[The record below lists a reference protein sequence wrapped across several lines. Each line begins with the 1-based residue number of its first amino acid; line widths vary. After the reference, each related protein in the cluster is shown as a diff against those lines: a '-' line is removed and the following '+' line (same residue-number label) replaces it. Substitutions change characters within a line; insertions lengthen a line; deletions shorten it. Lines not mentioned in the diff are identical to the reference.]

1 MLASLVLH
9 MAQLPDSVAP
19 WVFCLELSVLPC
31 NNNASRYK
39 VMYVLNVHSC
49 CHLVIDL
56 HILVSPNDGCPCM
69 WSGVVC
75 QGNLDSALR
84 EVPYTPLRR
93 TAGRQGLSPPRL
105 ITRAHSAASLA
116 FPWLKT
122 CYNCWWVLCM
132 YNIIFND
139 ITHGKIIYP
148 GAMSHICTHRY
159 YTYLWCTYICSS
171 IGSCA
176 TSETWEMHDCPFFL
190 WAPRLYQ
197 YGHSSHLLYINMKRD
212 KRKYEKKMNV
222 IMYTS
227 WIDGK
232 IYW

>member
-1 MLASLVLH
+1 MASLVLH
-9 MAQLPDSVAP
+9 MALLADSVAP
-19 WVFCLELSVLPC
+19 WVFCLELSVLQC

-39 VMYVLNVHSC
+39 VMYALNVHSC
-49 CHLVIDL
+49 CHLVIDV

-84 EVPYTPLRR
+84 EVPYTSLRR

-105 ITRAHSAASLA
+105 ITRAHFAASLA

-132 YNIIFND
+132 YIFND

-148 GAMSHICTHRY
+148 GAMSHICTYAHQSDRVPQGKPGKWMTVLFFSGLLGCTSTVIHH
-159 YTYLWCTYICSS
+159 TYCI
-171 IGSCA
+171 
-176 TSETWEMHDCPFFL
+176 
-190 WAPRLYQ
+190 
-197 YGHSSHLLYINMKRD
+197 LLNMKRD
-212 KRKYEKKMNV
+212 KRKYKREWMLLRVGSMVKY
-222 IMYTS
+222 IG
-227 WIDGK
+227 I
-232 IYW
+232 